1 MRSSRDETLL
11 VRRQRRAHYKGTTTR
26 LTSPL
31 QPVFLHRSSIDTGTP
46 SEWQSP
52 PGTRD
57 EILHSKTEMSVP
69 PNLTL
74 VGQVFAMADTRK
86 WQQNGE
92 KQARVDLTLEWSC
105 WTDAGNPAL
114 VFKRRDALLMRPLPS
129 PLSNNKGITNI
140 GGVCV
145 YSPNVSTKLS
155 DRDCGTYI
163 ELRRLYSF
171 SCTHLKT
178 GRGTGKLS
186 AETFKWAGA
195 SESFRNW
202 GM

>member
-1 MRSSRDETLL
+1 
-11 VRRQRRAHYKGTTTR
+11 
-26 LTSPL
+26 
-31 QPVFLHRSSIDTGTP
+31 
-46 SEWQSP
+46 
-52 PGTRD
+52 
-57 EILHSKTEMSVP
+57 
-69 PNLTL
+69 
-74 VGQVFAMADTRK
+74 MADTRK

-129 PLSNNKGITNI
+129 PLSNNKGIRNI

-155 DRDCGTYI
+155 DRDCETYI

-171 SCTHLKT
+171 NCTHLKT
-178 GRGTGKLS
+178 VRQTTAKVFFWN
-186 AETFKWAGA
+186 AQQMK
-195 SESFRNW
+195 
-202 GM
+202 